1 MINLFMDAQIWLS
14 LYSFSSNDLKQ
25 FSKLKDCIANK
36 EVNIIITDQIVDEVN
51 RNRENKLH
59 DVIDKTKAIN
69 FNIPVL
75 YQGYTK
81 EHALFKKQ
89 LKDLRDLN
97 TNIQEQQAKTG
108 LKKAIN
114 TLTEAAQMNQAI
126 EGWDYGSAFAANLSE
141 INTDSDFTTQ
151 SFTSI
156 LGNRT
161 NIDFRQGNTLPATL
175 NLDGNYTAVRNKNFS
190 QKKYRFYAE

>member
-69 FNIPVL
+69 FNIQVL
-75 YQGYTK
+75 
-81 EHALFKKQ
+81 
-89 LKDLRDLN
+89 
-97 TNIQEQQAKTG
+97 
-108 LKKAIN
+108 
-114 TLTEAAQMNQAI
+114 
-126 EGWDYGSAFAANLSE
+126 
-141 INTDSDFTTQ
+141 
-151 SFTSI
+151 
-156 LGNRT
+156 
-161 NIDFRQGNTLPATL
+161 
-175 NLDGNYTAVRNKNFS
+175 
-190 QKKYRFYAE
+190 